1 MKSIYIRTVNN
12 MLPFL
17 SKLYLCI
24 AGRRERRRRKGGVEE
39 LTAKERDVNG
49 KESRKTWATCDA
61 VSGDAIVVY
70 MQQASNRDPQV
81 AYIQLSHPLK
91 RHRRSPKEETTY
103 SESQTPVIT
112 WFVLDAEGGK
122 NTTG

>member
-1 MKSIYIRTVNN
+1 M
-12 MLPFL
+12 
-17 SKLYLCI
+17 
-24 AGRRERRRRKGGVEE
+24 
-39 LTAKERDVNG
+39 
-49 KESRKTWATCDA
+49 
-61 VSGDAIVVY
+61 DAIVVY

-103 SESQTPVIT
+103 NESQTTVIT
-112 WFVLDAEGGK
+112 SFVWDAEGGK